1 MKTIL
6 VILGVIVAVAI
17 IVMGELLIAAW
28 REIKRLRKELEQKKV
43 FDVFDDDYS
52 PDAERLS

>member
-6 VILGVIVAVAI
+6 VTLGIIVAVAI

-43 FDVFDDDYS
+43 FDVFDDGTAPS
-52 PDAERLS
+52 ERLS

>member
-6 VILGVIVAVAI
+6 VTLGIIVAVAI

-28 REIKRLRKELEQKKV
+28 REIKRLRKELAQKKV
-43 FDVFDDDYS
+43 FDFFDDGTAPS
-52 PDAERLS
+52 ERLS